1 MRVGFM
7 QELSLASE
15 VLRGFG
21 APEDH
26 AEIQARWLAEADL
39 REHPSHGLQRLP
51 VIVGRMR
58 AGLIRAD
65 ALPQFHWRS
74 QSVLIVD
81 GRGCFGPVAGLATVA
96 ELTRRV
102 SDSGVAV
109 GAVHGANHLGL
120 LAPYIEE
127 VTSQGLV
134 GLAMTTSEAL
144 VHAWGGS
151 ARVLGTN
158 PIAIG
163 IPAKPDPFILDMATG
178 TVSMGKVLAFERA
191 DAELEEGWAVD
202 SNGSPTTDPHAA
214 VHGAISPFGGPK
226 GYGLGLAIE
235 LLVAILTGTELGR
248 AVLGTLDTE
257 HETTKGDV
265 FIVIDASLFTAMD
278 FVAERIAAYLND
290 VRQSGKATT
299 HARVAIPGDRSRGAR
314 RRGLADG
321 FDVDDQAWREAE
333 ELLQTAES
341 ARTPQHAE
349 R

>member
-1 MRVGFM
+1 MRVEYR
-7 QELSLASE
+7 QELSLASQ

-21 APEDH
+21 APEEQ
-26 AEIQARWLAEADL
+26 AEIQARWLTEADL
-39 REHPSHGLQRLP
+39 RGHPSHGLQRLP

-58 AGLIRAD
+58 GGLIQTD

-74 QSVLIVD
+74 QSALIVD
-81 GRGCFGPVAGLATVA
+81 GQGCFGPVAGLATVR

-109 GAVHGANHLGL
+109 GAMHRANHLGL

-163 IPAKPDPFILDMATG
+163 IPAQPEPFILDMATG

-191 DAELEEGWAVD
+191 DAALEPGWAVD

-214 VHGAISPFGGPK
+214 IQGAISPFGGPK

-235 LLVAILTGTELGR
+235 LLVAILTGTALGP

-257 HETTKGDV
+257 YETTKGDV
-265 FIVIDASLFTAMD
+265 FIVIDASLFTIAD
-278 FVAERIAAYLND
+278 LVAEQSQLIWMTSDRAAWL
-290 VRQSGKATT
+290 RL
-299 HARVAIPGDRSRGAR
+299 R
-314 RRGLADG
+314 RK
-321 FDVDDQAWREAE
+321 
-333 ELLQTAES
+333 
-341 ARTPQHAE
+341 
-349 R
+349 